1 MIKLGDLVAMKSH
14 DTGFV
19 GIVMHT
25 PPPSRGK
32 GPVPLVGV
40 YWMGISKL
48 GNLSYEPQAWLEV
61 LSEGK

>member
-19 GIVMHT
+19 GIVMDA
-25 PPPSRGK
+25 PRGRSK
-32 GPVPLVGV
+32 GPAPLVGV
-40 YWMGISKL
+40 HWMGISKS
-48 GNLSYEPQAWLEV
+48 GILSYEPRAWLEV